1 MNARFDTLQ
10 TWLTDDG
17 PIARGLPDW
26 VYTDAS
32 FWVDECETVFAD
44 TWVFAGFAHEIPKPG
59 DALPVTIAGK
69 PVLLLRNEAGEI
81 TAFHNVCS
89 HRCLTLVDQPKNVGK
104 LIRCPYHAWAY
115 DLKGS
120 LKASPHFGGP
130 DEHEAD
136 GFDRK
141 DLGLKSIRT
150 HIWHHWIFVNMS
162 GDAEDFES
170 YAAPLMSRLDGIDLE
185 LVEPVAVL
193 DFGEIETNW
202 KFIMENFIEPYHVQF
217 VHASTTDQPLKDH
230 YTIKDGVCLGSAV
243 DLAEEIG
250 TSGSLGVSSRY
261 LTLFPNFIVGR
272 YFPDQLGVYL
282 NIPLGPDRMIQ
293 KRAIYTTAGQKL
305 KADDIEVLKNLWW
318 DVHKEDHEI
327 CERMQKGRSSPVA
340 QGGGLL
346 SPCWEDSVRAFQ
358 ELVTKS
364 ILKKGVSNH
373 G

>member
-1 MNARFDTLQ
+1 
-10 TWLTDDG
+10 
-17 PIARGLPDW
+17 
-26 VYTDAS
+26 
-32 FWVDECETVFAD
+32 
-44 TWVFAGFAHEIPKPG
+44 
-59 DALPVTIAGK
+59 
-69 PVLLLRNEAGEI
+69 
-81 TAFHNVCS
+81 
-89 HRCLTLVDQPKNVGK
+89 
-104 LIRCPYHAWAY
+104 
-115 DLKGS
+115 
-120 LKASPHFGGP
+120 
-130 DEHEAD
+130 
-136 GFDRK
+136 
-141 DLGLKSIRT
+141 
-150 HIWHHWIFVNMS
+150 
-162 GDAEDFES
+162 
-170 YAAPLMSRLDGIDLE
+170 
-185 LVEPVAVL
+185 
-193 DFGEIETNW
+193 
-202 KFIMENFIEPYHVQF
+202 MENFIEPYHVQF